1 MRIVFAGTP
10 EFSLPTLRVLLNH
23 DAIELV
29 GVITQPDRRAGR
41 GMKLRPSPVKLE
53 AIKHGVDVITPVR
66 LRENEE
72 DLVWLSD
79 KRPDFLIVVAFGMLL
94 PKAWLQAPK
103 FGAVNVHASL
113 LPRWRGAAPVERAI
127 LAGDDETGVCIMR
140 MDEGLDTG
148 CVYAEQRVSISQQTT
163 ATNLRNTL
171 SEIGAGILVQTLQ
184 GIIGQD
190 FNCTPQDETRAT
202 YAVKLQNRERNV
214 DWTQPAEM
222 ICRQIRA
229 FSPKPGARSRFQGK
243 WVKIIEGSALDS
255 RSAMV
260 PGTFLQNNNFL
271 DVACGHGSVFRI
283 KILQVEGKSA
293 LKAEFFLQGLQ
304 RRIEIGF
311 DPQIKGESG

>member
-1 MRIVFAGTP
+1 MRVIFAGTP
-10 EFSLPTLRVLLNH
+10 DFSLPALQALLNH
-23 DAIELV
+23 ETIELV
-29 GVITQPDRRAGR
+29 GVVTQPDRRAGR
-41 GMKLRPSPVKLE
+41 GMKLRPSPVKHV

-72 DLVWLSD
+72 ALAWLID
-79 KRPDFLIVVAFGMLL
+79 KRADFLIVVAFGMLL
-94 PKAWLQAPK
+94 PKEWLQVPQ

-113 LPRWRGAAPVERAI
+113 LPRWRGAAPIERAI

-148 CVYAEQRVSISQQTT
+148 CVYAEQRVPISQQTT
-163 ATNLRNTL
+163 VTDLRNNL
-171 SEIGAGILVQTLQ
+171 SEMGAGLLVQTLQ
-184 GIIGQD
+184 GITGKHLH
-190 FNCTPQDETRAT
+190 CVPQDESRAS
-202 YAVKLQNRERNV
+202 YAAKLQSCERNI
-214 DWTQPAEM
+214 DWSQPAEM

-243 WVKIIEGSALDS
+243 LVKIIEGFAIDS

-260 PGTFLQNNNFL
+260 PGSLLQNNNFL
-271 DVACGHGSVFRI
+271 DVACGHGSVFRV
-283 KILQVEGKSA
+283 KILQVEGKTA
-293 LKAEFFLQGLQ
+293 LKADLFLQGLQ